1 MQSNRNNVNDKLNY
15 KLQLPDSKAEKEN
28 LNKIDSTFRNQGI
41 VDTGRFNVQ
50 FFSEGGNLIEGITS
64 KVAVKALRGTGHGFV
79 V

>member
-1 MQSNRNNVNDKLNY
+1 
-15 KLQLPDSKAEKEN
+15 
-28 LNKIDSTFRNQGI
+28 
-41 VDTGRFNVQ
+41 VQ